1 MKTYGFALAAAAVV
15 AAVTATSAAADTW
28 SGAYG
33 NTIDATYTD
42 GRTAKIYVEA
52 DHTYS
57 IKLPN
62 GTVLKGK
69 WADADG
75 QSCFTL
81 TDPAPKP
88 GDKPVCFPVKEYKLG
103 DSFSGTDATGA
114 FTSTIHPGR

>member
-1 MKTYGFALAAAAVV
+1 MKNAIIAGVAIAALSAVP
-15 AAVTATSAAADTW
+15 ALTGAW

-42 GRTAKIYVEA
+42 GGTAKVYVEA
-52 DHTYS
+52 DHTYT

-62 GTVLKGK
+62 GTVLKGT
-69 WADADG
+69 WADTNG

-88 GDKPVCFPVKEYKLG
+88 GDKPTCFPVKEYKVG
-103 DSFSGTDATGA
+103 DSFSGEDASGK
-114 FTSTIHPGR
+114 FTSVIVAGR